1 MRNNPDTFQ
10 YMESLIL
17 KEGTILAEQI
27 FAITKEESKVR
38 SIDEIAQLLRQIEKE
53 LIKEYKGLDRAEGE
67 E

>member
-10 YMESLIL
+10 YMEQLIL
-17 KEGTILAEQI
+17 KERTMLAEQI
-27 FAITKEESKVR
+27 FQVAVKEKEVR
-38 SIDEIAQLLRQIEKE
+38 SIDEIAQLLRNIEKE